1 MIIDSSAL
9 VAIVLEEPEK
19 ALFLSA
25 VEKASINLVVAP
37 NLVEINLV
45 LLGRGGERLSTIL
58 EKFMGEAAIQ
68 TLPFT
73 ADHALAAR
81 EAFLRF
87 GKGRHRAGL
96 NFGDCMAYAA
106 AKVERMPLLFKG
118 EDFAL
123 TDVEA
128 AWENRAA

>member
-19 ALFLSA
+19 AQFLSA
-25 VEKASINLVVAP
+25 VEKASINLVAAP
-37 NLVEINLV
+37 NLVETNLV
-45 LLGRGGERLSTIL
+45 LLGRGGELLSTIL
-58 EKFMGEAAIQ
+58 ENFMAEAGIQ
-68 TLPFT
+68 TLSFT

-87 GKGRHRAGL
+87 GKGRHKAGL
-96 NFGDCMAYAA
+96 NFGDCMAYAT

-118 EDFAL
+118 ADFAL
-123 TDVEA
+123 TDVEVVSA
-128 AWENRAA
+128 